1 MFCYRHQ
8 FLKVWCRGKSAA
20 GFSTLEI
27 MIALAIVVLSV
38 SAVIL
43 VSFGSQFMGVD
54 AQTND
59 EAIYKAEAKLE
70 PVRSLSR
77 SSFAAVRSDGPVPDG
92 MYSLSTEVTD
102 ISPCAKYA
110 TVRVNW
116 QNDIRPLETAL
127 HTKLTSPAD
136 AHALAGDCA
145 AEPPEAGWTDP
156 DTLGSADLVP
166 SGSQAT
172 GLDVVGEYAYVTA
185 VHATAA
191 SPDFFVFDLSDPADP
206 QLVGSVNT
214 GKGLNAVDVAGSYA
228 FVAHNA
234 TNTQLQVIDISNPAA
249 PSLIASASRTL
260 PGVGASYPEGQI
272 IYYYDNHVFI
282 GTYETAGNEFHAY
295 DVSNA
300 LNPQHRGSFSVNH
313 NVHDIVVRGPYA
325 YLALSSTS
333 DSAEELLVLNVNNPS
348 AITEVGS
355 YNPPGTHCYATALY
369 ALGTRLFLGM
379 GKMYSQCDAALPDFY
394 VLDISLPFLPTLLGS
409 ADLDLGNNNFVSG
422 IIVSGNLAFLS
433 LSQQTAGFQ
442 VWAVA
447 DPTTPQ
453 NLSTL
458 NYAEKA
464 VGLDFENDYIF
475 TANESNNALRV
486 IYDNP

>member
-1 MFCYRHQ
+1 MRAEFP
-8 FLKVWCRGKSAA
+8 GNSSA

-27 MIALAIVVLSV
+27 MIALAVVVLSV

-70 PVRSLSR
+70 QVRALSR
-77 SSFAAVRSDGPVPDG
+77 SSFASVRSDGPVPDG

-145 AEPPEAGWTDP
+145 AEPPADGWTAP
-156 DTLGSADLVP
+156 TTLGSADLTP

-172 GLDVVGEYAYVTA
+172 DLDVVGEYAYVTG
-185 VHATAA
+185 VHANAA
-191 SPDFFVFDLSDPADP
+191 SADFFVFDLDDPADP
-206 QLVGSVNT
+206 QLVGSLNT

-249 PSLIASASRTL
+249 PALISSASRTL
-260 PGVGASYPEGQI
+260 PGVGASFPEGQS

-295 DVSNA
+295 DVTDA
-300 LNPQHRGSFSVNH
+300 TNPQHLGSYSVNH

-333 DSAEELLVLNVNNPS
+333 DSAGELLILNVNNPLS
-348 AITEVGS
+348 ITEVGS

-369 ALGTRLFLGM
+369 ALGTRLYVGM
-379 GKMYSQCDAALPDFY
+379 GKMYSQCDGALPDLY
-394 VLDISLPFLPTLLGS
+394 ILDISLPFLPTFLGS
-409 ADLDLGNNNFVSG
+409 ADLGLGNNNFVSG
-422 IIVSGNLAFLS
+422 MVVSGNLAFLS
-433 LSQQTAGFQ
+433 VSQPMAGFQ
-442 VWAVA
+442 VWDVSDAA
-447 DPTTPQ
+447 SPQ
-453 NLSTL
+453 NISILG
-458 NYAEKA
+458 YPEKT
-464 VGLDFENDYIF
+464 VGLDYQDNYIY
-475 TANESNNALRV
+475 TANESNFALRV

>member
-1 MFCYRHQ
+1 
-8 FLKVWCRGKSAA
+8 
-20 GFSTLEI
+20 

-38 SAVIL
+38 SAVVL

-70 PVRSLSR
+70 QVRSLSR

-102 ISPCAKYA
+102 LSPCAKYV
-110 TVRVNW
+110 TVKVNW

-145 AEPPEAGWTDP
+145 AEAPADGWTAP
-156 DTLGSADLVP
+156 TTLGSADLTP
-166 SGSQAT
+166 SGTQAT
-172 GLDVVGEYAYVTA
+172 GLDVVGEYAYVTG
-185 VHATAA
+185 VHANAA
-191 SPDFFVFDLSDPADP
+191 SADFFVFDVSDPAGP
-206 QLVGSVNT
+206 QLVGSLNT

-234 TNTQLQVIDISNPAA
+234 TNTQLQVIDISDPAA
-249 PSLIASASRTL
+249 PALIPSASRTL
-260 PGVGASYPEGQI
+260 PGVDPDVNPSYPEGRS

-295 DVSNA
+295 DVANA
-300 LNPQHRGSFSVNH
+300 LNPQHRGSYSVNH

-333 DSAEELLVLNVNNPS
+333 DSAEELLILNVNNPAS
-348 AITEVGS
+348 ITEVGS

-369 ALGTRLFLGM
+369 ALGSRLYMGM
-379 GKMYSQCDAALPDFY
+379 GKMYSQCDGALPDFY

-409 ADLDLGNNNFVSG
+409 ADLGLGNDNFVSG

-442 VWAVA
+442 VWDVA
-447 DPTTPQ
+447 DPASPQ